1 MSQTPIALR
10 DAISPRIYQQRI
22 FVKATSGNA
31 LVVLPTG
38 LGKTLIA
45 AMLAV
50 YKLNQRPGSKVVF
63 LAPTKPLVQQH
74 ARTFAEYTSIEPS
87 KLVVFTGEVDAGKRG
102 AAWLDATVCFMT
114 PQTFQNDVENG
125 LYTVDDVSL
134 LVLDEAHRAVG
145 DYAYCAIARHYK
157 ERATSPHILAMTAS
171 PGTTMEQIE
180 MIKQALFIEV
190 VDVRD
195 EKDPDVR
202 PYFHDTAT
210 EWKHVDLPPEFLE
223 ITKSLQEEYDKV
235 VEFVKEKKLV
245 PEDRLESINRKDML
259 GVNKRVQARLNQCG
273 DAREKQDLFSILKIL
288 AVGLRLSYALELI
301 ETQGV
306 NALLKYLEDAD
317 EGSRKPDASGA
328 LRIFVD
334 LTYQKNIIG
343 IAKNLVEGGMSHPKV
358 SILTDIVA
366 RFLHG
371 HAGSRAIV
379 FANYRVTV
387 AMIVDELKARGIE
400 RVERFIGQQTSG
412 RDKGMTQKKQSEA
425 IDRFH
430 AGEIQ
435 VLVATSVAEE
445 GLDIGEVDLVVFYDV
460 VPSAIR
466 TIQRRGRT
474 GRKRRGKVIVLVA
487 RNTRDEAYYHAEKA
501 KEARM
506 KGALKQM
513 KDGPQPTLD
522 AYKQ

>member
-1 MSQTPIALR
+1 MSQAPYALKGT
-10 DAISPRIYQQRI
+10 ISPRIYQQRM
-22 FVKATSGNA
+22 FVKAASGNA

-74 ARTFAEYTSIEPS
+74 VKSFAESTNIDPS
-87 KLVVFTGEVDAGKRG
+87 TLVVFTGDVEASKRG
-102 AAWLDATVCFMT
+102 ATWLGATVCFMT
-114 PQTFQNDVENG
+114 PQTFQNDIESS
-125 LYTVDDVSL
+125 LYSVDDVSL

-145 DYAYCAIARHYK
+145 DYAYCAIAKFYK
-157 ERATSPHILAMTAS
+157 EHAANPHILAMTAS
-171 PGTTMEQIE
+171 PGTTMEQITE
-180 MIKQALFIEV
+180 IKQALFIDIVE
-190 VDVRD
+190 VRD

-202 PYFHDTAT
+202 PYFHDTTT
-210 EWKHVDLPPEFLE
+210 EWKHVDLPPEFIGIIKNLE
-223 ITKSLQEEYDKV
+223 EEYDKV
-235 VEFVKEKKLV
+235 VQFVKEKKLV
-245 PEDRLESINRKDML
+245 PEERLESINRKDML
-259 GVNKRVQARLNQCG
+259 GVNTRVQARLKQVG
-273 DAREKQDLFSILKIL
+273 DDREKQDLFSILKIL

-306 NALLKYLEDAD
+306 NALLKYMEDAD
-317 EGSRKPDASGA
+317 EGSRKSDASSA

-334 LTYQKNIIG
+334 LVYQKNIVTL
-343 IAKNLVEGGMSHPKV
+343 AKNLVKNGVSHPKIL
-358 SILTDIVA
+358 ILTDIVTG
-366 RFLHG
+366 FLRG
-371 HAGSRAIV
+371 HAESRAIV

-400 RVERFIGQQTSG
+400 KVERFIGQQTSG
-412 RDKGMTQKKQSEA
+412 RDKGMTQKKQTEA

-487 RNTRDEAYYHAEKA
+487 KNTRDEAYYHAEKA

-506 KGALKQM
+506 KGTLKKI

-522 AYKQ
+522 AYKK

>member
-1 MSQTPIALR
+1 MNQVPYTLK
-10 DAISPRIYQQRI
+10 DAITPRVYQQRM
-22 FVKATSGNA
+22 FVKATTGNA
-31 LVVLPTG
+31 LIVLPTG

-50 YKLNQRPGSKVVF
+50 HELNSHPGSKVVF

-74 ARTFAEYTSIEPS
+74 AKSFMEYTSIDPA
-87 KLVVFTGEVDAGKRG
+87 KLVVFTGDVEAAKRG
-102 AAWLDATVCFMT
+102 TAWRDATVCFMT
-114 PQTFQNDVENG
+114 PQTFQNDIESG
-125 LYTVDDVSL
+125 LYAVGDVSL

-145 DYAYCAIARHYK
+145 DYAYCAIAKFYK
-157 ERATSPHILAMTAS
+157 EHAASPRILAMTAS
-171 PGTTMEQIE
+171 PGTTMEQINQ
-180 MIKQALFIEV
+180 IKQALFIDV
-190 VDVRD
+190 VEVRD
-195 EKDPDVR
+195 ENDPDVQ
-202 PYFHDTAT
+202 PYFHKTIT
-210 EWKHVDLPPEFLE
+210 EWKHVDLPPDFLG
-223 ITKSLQEEYDKV
+223 IIKSLQEEYDKV
-235 VEFVKEKKLV
+235 VDFVKEKKLV
-245 PEDRLESINRKDML
+245 PDDRLDRVNRKDMIDI
-259 GVNKRVQARLNQCG
+259 NKRVAARLKHCT
-273 DAREKQDLFSILKIL
+273 DAREKSDLFSILKIL

-317 EGSRKPDASGA
+317 TASRKHDASNA

-334 LTYQKNIIG
+334 LVYQKRII
-343 IAKNLVEGGMSHPKV
+343 ILAKDLVNKGVSHPKV
-358 SILTDIVA
+358 SILTDIVTG
-366 RFLHG
+366 FLKG
-371 HAGSRAIV
+371 HPESRAIV

-387 AMIVDELKARGIE
+387 AMIVDELKARGIAK
-400 RVERFIGQQTSG
+400 VERFIGQQTSG
-412 RDKGMTQKKQSEA
+412 RDKGMTQKKQAE
-425 IDRFH
+425 IIERFH

-501 KEARM
+501 KEIRM
-506 KGALKQM
+506 KGTLKEM
-513 KDGPQPTLD
+513 KDGPRPTLD
-522 AYKQ
+522 AYKK